1 MRGPSPLICISMAIQ
16 PCLSAA
22 TQPAAQQPIRQDVVG
37 ERGGTHPL
45 TLRPWAAKS
54 ISLQGVLMASAPLPL
69 GPAPIQFGTDGWRG
83 VLGVDI
89 TVERLLP
96 VATAAAQELAHRA
109 PEGLDSRTVVIGY
122 DRRFL
127 APELAEAIAA
137 AVRGC
142 ELEPLLT
149 DTAVP
154 TPACSWAVVERQAL
168 GALVITASHNPPEWL
183 GLKIKGPFGGSVEG
197 DFTAAVERRLAA
209 GGITTPIQTEV
220 ARFPGRDE
228 HLNGLRRKLDL
239 APIMAGLKAMKLKV
253 IVDPMHGS
261 AAGCVSDLFG
271 PASAGWIE
279 EIRSERNPLFGG
291 NPPEPLA
298 PYLQE
303 LIAAVRAST
312 AAGTPAVGLV
322 FDGDGDRIAA
332 IDETGRFC
340 STQLLMPL
348 LIDHLARARALPGS
362 IVKTVSGSDLMRLVA
377 EAQGRDVLE
386 LAVGFKYI
394 AAEMLAGDVLI
405 GGEES
410 GGVGFGMHLPE
421 RDALYAAVLVLE
433 ALVEGGQPLGARLT
447 ALQNQHGGASHYDR
461 LDLRLANMEA
471 RERLEQI
478 LAKATP
484 KTVAGENVREVIR
497 TDGIKLR
504 MGPSHWLM
512 LRFSG
517 TEPLLR
523 LYCEAPDVDRVH
535 AVLAW
540 AQHFAEAA

>member
-1 MRGPSPLICISMAIQ
+1 
-16 PCLSAA
+16 
-22 TQPAAQQPIRQDVVG
+22 
-37 ERGGTHPL
+37 
-45 TLRPWAAKS
+45 
-54 ISLQGVLMASAPLPL
+54 MASASLPL

-96 VATAAAQELAHRA
+96 VAAAAAQELAHRA
-109 PEGLDSRTVVIGY
+109 PADLDSRVVVIGY

-127 APELAEAIAA
+127 APELAEAIAS

-149 DTAVP
+149 ETSVP
-154 TPACSWAVVERQAL
+154 TPACSWAVVERKAL

-209 GGITTPIQTEV
+209 GGITAPIQADL
-220 ARFPGRDE
+220 ARFDGRKE
-228 HLNGLRRKLDL
+228 HLDGLRRKLDL
-239 APIMAGLKAMKLKV
+239 KALVEGLKAMNLKV

-261 AAGCVSDLFG
+261 AAGCIPELLGSE
-271 PASAGWIE
+271 ASGLVE
-279 EIRSERNPLFGG
+279 EIRSERDPLFGG
-291 NPPEPLA
+291 HPPEPLA
-298 PYLQE
+298 PYLKQ
-303 LIAAVRAST
+303 LISAVKAST

-332 IDETGRFC
+332 VDETGRFC

-348 LIDHLARARALPGS
+348 LIDHLGRARNLPGTV
-362 IVKTVSGSDLMRLVA
+362 VKTVSGSDLMRQVA
-377 EAQGRDVLE
+377 EGQGREGLD

-394 AAEMLAGDVLI
+394 ASEMLAGQVLI

-421 RDALYAAVLVLE
+421 RDALFAALLVLE
-433 ALVEGGQPLGARLT
+433 ALVEGRQPLGARLD
-447 ALQNQHGGASHYDR
+447 ALQQQHGGASHYDR
-461 LDLRLANMEA
+461 LDLRLADMDARRRLEA
-471 RERLEQI
+471 R
-478 LAKATP
+478 LAESTP
-484 KTVAGENVREVIR
+484 SDVAGLPVQEVIT

-504 MGPSHWLM
+504 LGVSHWLM

-523 LYCEAPDVDRVH
+523 LYCEAPDAERVA

-540 AQHFAEAA
+540 AKQFAEAA

>member
-1 MRGPSPLICISMAIQ
+1 
-16 PCLSAA
+16 
-22 TQPAAQQPIRQDVVG
+22 
-37 ERGGTHPL
+37 
-45 TLRPWAAKS
+45 
-54 ISLQGVLMASAPLPL
+54 MASASLPL
-69 GPAPIQFGTDGWRG
+69 SPAPIQFGTDGWRG

-96 VATAAAQELAHRA
+96 VAAAAAQELAHRA
-109 PEGLDSRTVVIGY
+109 PSELDSRVVVIGY

-127 APELAEAIAA
+127 APELAEAIAS

-149 DTAVP
+149 ETPVP

-209 GGITTPIQTEV
+209 GGITPPIQTEV
-220 ARFPGRDE
+220 KRFDGRQE
-228 HLNGLRRKLDL
+228 HLEGLRRKLDL
-239 APIMAGLKAMKLKV
+239 PALISGLKAMNLKV

-261 AAGCVSDLFG
+261 AAGCIPELIG
-271 PASAGWIE
+271 AGSNGLVE
-279 EIRSERNPLFGG
+279 EIRNERNPLFGG
-291 NPPEPLA
+291 HPPEPLA

-303 LIAAVRAST
+303 LIGAVKAST

-332 IDETGRFC
+332 VDETGRFC

-348 LIDHLARARALPGS
+348 LIDHLGRARNLPGAV
-362 IVKTVSGSDLMRLVA
+362 VKTVSGSDLMRLVA
-377 EAQGRDVLE
+377 EGQGREVLE

-394 AAEMLAGDVLI
+394 ASEMLASEVLI

-410 GGVGFGMHLPE
+410 GGIGFGMHLPE
-421 RDALYAAVLVLE
+421 RDALFAALLVLE
-433 ALVEGGQPLGARLT
+433 ALVEGGQPLGARLDG
-447 ALQNQHGGASHYDR
+447 LQQQHGGASHYDR
-461 LDLRLANMEA
+461 LDLRLADMDA
-471 RERLEQI
+471 RRRLEAL
-478 LAKATP
+478 LADSTP
-484 KTVAGENVREVIR
+484 SEVAGLPVQEVIK

-504 MGPSHWLM
+504 LGASHWLM

-523 LYCEAPDVDRVH
+523 LYCEAPDAERVG

-540 AQHFAEAA
+540 ATQFAEAA